1 MVLILRFGG
10 GGDGMLPIS
19 PFTTMKVMAVVLFIN
34 YPLEW
39 GINGTVYQ
47 IVLQGSLFGRQFIL
61 WKCLPEIT
69 ELRNC
74 LDALIQETEE
84 SVEC

>member
-1 MVLILRFGG
+1 MVLILRLGG

-47 IVLQGSLFGRQFIL
+47 IVLQSSLFGGQFIL